1 MSFHLQKLS
10 REERL
15 CNDNTVNVDSNDVC
29 LQVEPNFGIILSLA
43 LASAGL
49 NKRKNG
55 WGICNEQSLFCPIV
69 DS

>member
-43 LASAGL
+43 LASAE
-49 NKRKNG
+49 
-55 WGICNEQSLFCPIV
+55 GICRKPQEGLRIK
-69 DS
+69 